1 MVRAANIKLCSRE
14 VIASPVG
21 SGSSD
26 RGLSVQALVSDAAQ
40 LVREKLL
47 RSNNEPNA
55 CCGV

>member
-1 MVRAANIKLCSRE
+1 
-14 VIASPVG
+14 
-21 SGSSD
+21 
-26 RGLSVQALVSDAAQ
+26 LSVQALVSDAAQ